1 MCCVTHR
8 EQDSL
13 VRTAI
18 KGLSDDEVE
27 IDVISGLREEI
38 LPELQKKIA
47 DGIEIV
53 VAGGANA
60 RIVRDFCNIP
70 VLEYRISSSGNARI
84 GYSKGF
90 ILLYV
95 LYSGEGAFLVTNVYK
110 FKCFKLCLKSTLKQN
125 ISRNSDK
132 YPIIYGLKSWHVS
145 C

>member
-1 MCCVTHR
+1 MDKYRICCVTYR
-8 EQDSL
+8 ELDSL

-53 VAGGANA
+53 IAGGANA

-70 VLEYRISSSGNARI
+70 VGGRQL
-84 GYSKGF
+84 
-90 ILLYV
+90 
-95 LYSGEGAFLVTNVYK
+95 
-110 FKCFKLCLKSTLKQN
+110 
-125 ISRNSDK
+125 
-132 YPIIYGLKSWHVS
+132 
-145 C
+145 